1 MRKLNV
7 LLVDDNPLFLQAARS
22 LIGALPCVAAIE
34 CANSGVEALALIG
47 KLNPDLVL
55 TDIMMPEMS
64 GFALIR
70 NLRARNAPPRVVA
83 VTLHDS
89 AEYRAA
95 VRRSGAEGLVSK
107 REFGMLVPQL
117 IASLAGAHDGST
129 A

>member
-7 LLVDDNPLFLQAARS
+7 LLVDDNPVFQKAARDV
-22 LIGALPCVAAIE
+22 IVALPCVAGIE
-34 CANSGVEALALIG
+34 CANSGAEALT
-47 KLNPDLVL
+47 KLDEFNPDLIL

-70 NLRARNAPPRVVA
+70 NLCARNAPPRVVA

-95 VRRSGAEGLVSK
+95 VLRSGAEGLVSK
-107 REFGMLVPQL
+107 REFGTLIPQL